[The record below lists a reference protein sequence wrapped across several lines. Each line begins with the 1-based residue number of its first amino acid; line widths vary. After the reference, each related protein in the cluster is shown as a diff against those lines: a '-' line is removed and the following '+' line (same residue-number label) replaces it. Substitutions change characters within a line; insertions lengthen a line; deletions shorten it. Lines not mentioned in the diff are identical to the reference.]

1 LKSRILF
8 FTLGVAVC
16 GPALAAQEQQ
26 QQAPAMTAH
35 SAMPTSDIS
44 RFSHDFHVNKV
55 GFCCADCHNSLF
67 QQASGSAKAAGDFT
81 MSAFDQGKYCG
92 TCHDGNTAFATEKDN
107 CARCHGSNMK
117 PPQTIVFEQPVK
129 TVVFDHSK
137 HTEVFGIACSKC
149 HESLFKMKK
158 GESEKQPDFKMDSIY
173 QGKYCGACH
182 NGSSA
187 FNAKTRCTLC
197 HIGKQGLER
206 MSSKEQ
212 QPEVGHSSN

>member
-1 LKSRILF
+1 
-8 FTLGVAVC
+8 
-16 GPALAAQEQQ
+16 LAAQEQQ

-67 QQASGSAKAAGDFT
+67 QQASGSAKAAGDFTYHARRPRRGSGASGSAKAAGDFT

-137 HTEVFGIACSKC
+137 HTEVFGIACSRC
-149 HESLFKMKK
+149 HENLFKMKK
-158 GESEKQPDFKMDSIY
+158 GESEKLPDFKMDSIY

-206 MSSKEQ
+206 VK
-212 QPEVGHSSN
+212 SNNQR